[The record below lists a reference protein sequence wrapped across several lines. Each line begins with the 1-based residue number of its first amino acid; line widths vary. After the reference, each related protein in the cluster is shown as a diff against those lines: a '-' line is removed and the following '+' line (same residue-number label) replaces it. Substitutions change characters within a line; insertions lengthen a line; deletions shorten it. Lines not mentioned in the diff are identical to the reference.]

1 MPRGGYFLISLTH
14 GFSFPRNHLFFFFSY
29 YFSPQD
35 LLSLSIV
42 SVGNLGSA
50 VQVSNAFT
58 GTTTTGTISGAT
70 TTGGATS
77 ATTVTLPTALPTLL
91 MRHNDTIPV
100 FNDFFGTPGISAG
113 DAAYVICA
121 MDTVR
126 VRDRCMMSM
135 MIRVRVK
142 VWVRVSVLHVLVCLL
157 WQCVFLA
164 YHWYSFS

>member
-1 MPRGGYFLISLTH
+1 MCEGYACLMLWVCLILCVCFVGSEMKSPTTRVRMHCSFYCMPRGGYFLISLTH
-14 GFSFPRNHLFFFFSY
+14 GFSFPRNHLFFFSSY

-77 ATTVTLPTALPTLL
+77 ATTLTLPTALPTLL

-126 VRDRCMMSM
+126 VRDR
-135 MIRVRVK
+135 
-142 VWVRVSVLHVLVCLL
+142 
-157 WQCVFLA
+157 
-164 YHWYSFS
+164 